1 MVVFVVASVGRGVNS
16 NGLRVEVVVGGLVVV
31 VDFLVVGRGPLVG
44 TVGTSGVVVVLG
56 GGLEVVKVASGLK
69 PGGSSPDRSSRMTGT
84 AGETRK
90 PSINTPDLDG
100 GGVGV
105 VCSSSGMLAAFET
118 VFTLIAGPWEGV
130 GLSVPSCP
138 ADDDDDDDDG
148 RSLRRGVP
156 RLPLKDGEGV
166 GVLRPPV
173 PARRLSFLRL

>member
-105 VCSSSGMLAAFET
+105 VCSSSGRLAAC
-118 VFTLIAGPWEGV
+118 VV
-130 GLSVPSCP
+130 GIKVS
-138 ADDDDDDDDG
+138 
-148 RSLRRGVP
+148 RGQ
-156 RLPLKDGEGV
+156 RI
-166 GVLRPPV
+166 
-173 PARRLSFLRL
+173 

>member
-31 VDFLVVGRGPLVG
+31 VDFLVGGRGPLVG

-105 VCSSSGMLAAFET
+105 VCSSSGRLAAC
-118 VFTLIAGPWEGV
+118 VV
-130 GLSVPSCP
+130 GIKVS
-138 ADDDDDDDDG
+138 
-148 RSLRRGVP
+148 RGQ
-156 RLPLKDGEGV
+156 KI
-166 GVLRPPV
+166 
-173 PARRLSFLRL
+173 

>member
-1 MVVFVVASVGRGVNS
+1 VVVFVVASVGRGVNS

-105 VCSSSGMLAAFET
+105 VCSSSGRLAAFET
-118 VFTLIAGPWEGV
+118 VFTLIAGP
-130 GLSVPSCP
+130 
-138 ADDDDDDDDG
+138 
-148 RSLRRGVP
+148 
-156 RLPLKDGEGV
+156 
-166 GVLRPPV
+166 
-173 PARRLSFLRL
+173 

>member
-16 NGLRVEVVVGGLVVV
+16 NDLRVEVVVGGLVVV

-105 VCSSSGMLAAFET
+105 VCSSSGRLAAC
-118 VFTLIAGPWEGV
+118 VV
-130 GLSVPSCP
+130 GIKVS
-138 ADDDDDDDDG
+138 
-148 RSLRRGVP
+148 RGQ
-156 RLPLKDGEGV
+156 KI
-166 GVLRPPV
+166 
-173 PARRLSFLRL
+173 

>member
-16 NGLRVEVVVGGLVVV
+16 NGLRVKVVVGGLVVV
-31 VDFLVVGRGPLVG
+31 VVFLVVGRGPLVG

-105 VCSSSGMLAAFET
+105 VCSSSGRLAAW
-118 VFTLIAGPWEGV
+118 VV
-130 GLSVPSCP
+130 GIKVS
-138 ADDDDDDDDG
+138 
-148 RSLRRGVP
+148 RGQ
-156 RLPLKDGEGV
+156 KI
-166 GVLRPPV
+166 
-173 PARRLSFLRL
+173 

>member
-105 VCSSSGMLAAFET
+105 VCSSSGRLAAC
-118 VFTLIAGPWEGV
+118 VV
-130 GLSVPSCP
+130 GIKVS
-138 ADDDDDDDDG
+138 
-148 RSLRRGVP
+148 RGQ
-156 RLPLKDGEGV
+156 KI
-166 GVLRPPV
+166 
-173 PARRLSFLRL
+173 

>member
-105 VCSSSGMLAAFET
+105 VCSSSGRLAAC
-118 VFTLIAGPWEGV
+118 VV
-130 GLSVPSCP
+130 GIKVSI
-138 ADDDDDDDDG
+138 G
-148 RSLRRGVP
+148 Q
-156 RLPLKDGEGV
+156 KI
-166 GVLRPPV
+166 
-173 PARRLSFLRL
+173 

>member
-105 VCSSSGMLAAFET
+105 VCSSSGRLAAC
-118 VFTLIAGPWEGV
+118 VV
-130 GLSVPSCP
+130 GIRVS
-138 ADDDDDDDDG
+138 
-148 RSLRRGVP
+148 RGQ
-156 RLPLKDGEGV
+156 KI
-166 GVLRPPV
+166 
-173 PARRLSFLRL
+173 

>member
-56 GGLEVVKVASGLK
+56 GGLEVVKVAAGLK

-105 VCSSSGMLAAFET
+105 VCSSSGRLAAC
-118 VFTLIAGPWEGV
+118 VV
-130 GLSVPSCP
+130 GIKVSR
-138 ADDDDDDDDG
+138 G
-148 RSLRRGVP
+148 R
-156 RLPLKDGEGV
+156 KI
-166 GVLRPPV
+166 
-173 PARRLSFLRL
+173 

>member
-56 GGLEVVKVASGLK
+56 GGLEVVKVAAGLN

-105 VCSSSGMLAAFET
+105 VCSSSGRPAAC
-118 VFTLIAGPWEGV
+118 VV
-130 GLSVPSCP
+130 GIKV
-138 ADDDDDDDDG
+138 G
-148 RSLRRGVP
+148 RGQ
-156 RLPLKDGEGV
+156 KI
-166 GVLRPPV
+166 
-173 PARRLSFLRL
+173 

>member
-16 NGLRVEVVVGGLVVV
+16 KGLRVEVVVGGLVVV

-105 VCSSSGMLAAFET
+105 VCSSSGMLAAC
-118 VFTLIAGPWEGV
+118 VV
-130 GLSVPSCP
+130 GIRVS
-138 ADDDDDDDDG
+138 
-148 RSLRRGVP
+148 RGQ
-156 RLPLKDGEGV
+156 KI
-166 GVLRPPV
+166 
-173 PARRLSFLRL
+173 

>member
-44 TVGTSGVVVVLG
+44 TVGTSWVVVVLG

-105 VCSSSGMLAAFET
+105 VCSSSGILAACE
-118 VFTLIAGPWEGV
+118 V
-130 GLSVPSCP
+130 GIKVS
-138 ADDDDDDDDG
+138 
-148 RSLRRGVP
+148 RGQ
-156 RLPLKDGEGV
+156 KI
-166 GVLRPPV
+166 
-173 PARRLSFLRL
+173 

>member
-100 GGVGV
+100 GGLGV
-105 VCSSSGMLAAFET
+105 VCSSSGRLAA
-118 VFTLIAGPWEGV
+118 
-130 GLSVPSCP
+130 
-138 ADDDDDDDDG
+138 
-148 RSLRRGVP
+148 
-156 RLPLKDGEGV
+156 
-166 GVLRPPV
+166 
-173 PARRLSFLRL
+173 

>member
-105 VCSSSGMLAAFET
+105 VCSSSGRLAAC
-118 VFTLIAGPWEGV
+118 VWPMCV
-130 GLSVPSCP
+130 
-138 ADDDDDDDDG
+138 
-148 RSLRRGVP
+148 R
-156 RLPLKDGEGV
+156 
-166 GVLRPPV
+166 VL
-173 PARRLSFLRL
+173 

>member
-105 VCSSSGMLAAFET
+105 VCSSSGRLAAC
-118 VFTLIAGPWEGV
+118 VV
-130 GLSVPSCP
+130 GIKVSR
-138 ADDDDDDDDG
+138 G
-148 RSLRRGVP
+148 R
-156 RLPLKDGEGV
+156 KI
-166 GVLRPPV
+166 
-173 PARRLSFLRL
+173 

>member
-56 GGLEVVKVASGLK
+56 GGFEVVKVASGLK

-105 VCSSSGMLAAFET
+105 VCSSSGMLAAC
-118 VFTLIAGPWEGV
+118 VV
-130 GLSVPSCP
+130 GIKVSRCQ
-138 ADDDDDDDDG
+138 
-148 RSLRRGVP
+148 
-156 RLPLKDGEGV
+156 KI
-166 GVLRPPV
+166 
-173 PARRLSFLRL
+173 

>member
-16 NGLRVEVVVGGLVVV
+16 NDLRVEVVVGGLVVV

-56 GGLEVVKVASGLK
+56 GGLEVVKVAAGLN

-105 VCSSSGMLAAFET
+105 VCSSSGRLAAC
-118 VFTLIAGPWEGV
+118 VV
-130 GLSVPSCP
+130 GIKVS
-138 ADDDDDDDDG
+138 
-148 RSLRRGVP
+148 RGQ
-156 RLPLKDGEGV
+156 KI
-166 GVLRPPV
+166 
-173 PARRLSFLRL
+173 

>member
-105 VCSSSGMLAAFET
+105 VCSSSGRLAAC
-118 VFTLIAGPWEGV
+118 VV
-130 GLSVPSCP
+130 GIKVS
-138 ADDDDDDDDG
+138 
-148 RSLRRGVP
+148 RG
-156 RLPLKDGEGV
+156 
-166 GVLRPPV
+166 
-173 PARRLSFLRL
+173 

>member
-105 VCSSSGMLAAFET
+105 VCSSSGRLAAC
-118 VFTLIAGPWEGV
+118 V
-130 GLSVPSCP
+130 
-138 ADDDDDDDDG
+138 
-148 RSLRRGVP
+148 
-156 RLPLKDGEGV
+156 V
-166 GVLRPPV
+166 GVKVSRGQKI
-173 PARRLSFLRL
+173 